1 MPAKFINDR
10 SQLLNLSY
18 SQLENKDNPPEK
30 VHEGHTY
37 VKIGKIKTNSSAWER
52 VAYAIKGIA
61 TLAFACLLLPLLFS
75 SFRSSLSH
83 TWSQFWNSSKN
94 TSIYL
99 KENLLH
105 TTENSG
111 SSQINGLNN
120 VSREVP
126 LSPLSSLSIK
136 STIDLPVTDVSSPHA
151 TTLIQKAKKL
161 KKQGRYFETAI
172 FYQKCLEIDPKNAP
186 LRVEYAEVLKKQG
199 EEHTKELRKLY
210 EEGLKLLPNDMTVLF
225 NYAKFNIKDHE
236 AERDYKKAL
245 EKNPDNAGVRV
256 TYAKLLIKRYEDTK
270 SDLLD
275 GGESI
280 KEEVL
285 DLYKTGLQ
293 REPKHPLLLLKYA
306 KFLLKHLNQIEEAI
320 DCYQNA
326 QIDSSNIDFHVSYA
340 NILPGYLQEMAQE
353 IYQRCL
359 DQQPSNALLLL
370 SYAKFLRDCV
380 QDINVDEIL
389 FYGERALAISPN
401 SVEVYIR
408 YGNLLSSI
416 DPVKSLSVLEKGLN
430 LQPCDQTLLK
440 NYENVCQRL
449 NHPEKAAERYQ
460 RAFEIDSDNNNFFFK
475 FIKFIDE
482 NQRLVLIEK
491 LVQRQPENPPILSL
505 YGGFLIGKSRQS
517 TAINEKMQNLGL
529 SQLKNALKLASTNL
543 DVVLFYAE
551 ILQQIE
557 RYEEAAEQCQRI
569 IDLDL
574 SLTDIMRAKYF
585 EILKKLNQKSKIE
598 VYYQRFLKNH
608 SDLSLHE
615 EYIKWLICQNRRQDA
630 LNELEKTL
638 NYQMQYDKYIHL
650 LTDILSNR
658 GKIAQEEFN
667 ETCKN
672 YLLGKIAEQPQNII
686 LKWFLARFLEE
697 KNQFDKAVEE
707 YKEILKLHPHL
718 SKIQA
723 KYVELLE
730 KKESW
735 DDLEVYA
742 ESLDQNH
749 PQDACMIVQIINIFK
764 DEDEFERVIRLYEKT
779 LLILSNAQLNDYE
792 NFLHRI
798 HDDRTT
804 LEALHEFKCK
814 KYPTIENLESY
825 GCFLIDRQPEERIA
839 EIYLRLLRTNAESM
853 QSKSLQKNYFSV
865 LEKLNQQDKIQKFFE
880 VLCQTYPTIDNLEHY
895 INYLTVQPNF
905 DERKVTQ
912 LQNKL
917 LDCYKEKLSDSSARK
932 NYSKYSQIRQNYFSL
947 LVRTGRQTQL
957 YNYFENENRYYERKS
972 TIQPQLLKDYG
983 LMLAD
988 WSSHVKEEKKLSLIQ
1003 KSVDLLAKALKKADA
1018 QLYLDLKNTFP
1029 EQLLKLNQ
1037 LDKIENFYRKGLAL
1051 NPHSIPMR
1059 SRYAKHLKDNQNF
1072 ERALTE
1078 FLLII
1083 EKVKASRNVWDISI
1097 YYLEAAHTLE
1107 QLNRIE
1113 EAASYYKKYGELS
1126 LYHKDRKYQEFKKQ
1140 KSDLLANA
1148 ADLP

>member
-10 SQLLNLSY
+10 SQLLNLPY
-18 SQLENKDNPPEK
+18 SPLENKGNLPTK

-37 VKIGKIKTNSSAWER
+37 VKIGKIKTNSTTWVR
-52 VAYAIKGIA
+52 VAYAIKGII
-61 TLAFACLLLPLLFS
+61 TLAFACLLLPLLFP
-75 SFRSSLSH
+75 SFRSSLNHS
-83 TWSQFWNSSKN
+83 WNQVWNSSKN

-99 KENLLH
+99 KEILLS
-105 TTENSG
+105 TTESSG
-111 SSQINGLNN
+111 SSQIGGLNKA
-120 VSREVP
+120 
-126 LSPLSSLSIK
+126 K
-136 STIDLPVTDVSSPHA
+136 STTDLPVTDVPSSNA
-151 TTLIQKAKKL
+151 TISIQEARKL
-161 KKQGRYFETAI
+161 KEQGRYFETAI
-172 FYQKCLEIDPKNAP
+172 FYQKFLEGNPKDAP

-210 EEGLKLLPNDMTVLF
+210 EEGLNLLPNDMTVLF
-225 NYAKFNIKDHE
+225 NHAKFNIKDEE

-245 EKNPDNAGVRV
+245 EKNFDNVEVRV

-285 DLYKTGLQ
+285 DIYKTGLQ
-293 REPKHPLLLLKYA
+293 RQPKHPLLLLKYA
-306 KFLLKHLNQIEEAI
+306 EFLIKHLKQTQEAV

-326 QIDSSNIDFHVSYA
+326 QIDSSNIDFHMSYA
-340 NILPGYLQEMAQE
+340 NILPEYLQEMAQE

-370 SYAKFLRDCV
+370 SYAKFLRDYV

-416 DPVKSLSVLEKGLN
+416 DPAKSLFVLEKGLD

-440 NYENVCQRL
+440 NYENACQKL
-449 NHPEKAAERYQ
+449 NYPEKAAERYQ
-460 RAFEIDSDNNNFFFK
+460 RAFGIDSDNNKFFFK

-529 SQLKNALKLASTNL
+529 SQLKNALKLAPTNL

-598 VYYQRFLKNH
+598 VYYQRFLKKH

-615 EYIKWLICQNRRQDA
+615 EYIKWLICQNRMQDA

-650 LTDILSNR
+650 LTNILSNR
-658 GKIAQEEFN
+658 GKIAEEEFN
-667 ETCKN
+667 ETCEN
-672 YLLGKIAEQPQNII
+672 YLLGKIAEQPQKTI

-697 KNQFDKAVEE
+697 KNQIDKAVEE

-718 SKIQA
+718 SKIQT

-730 KKESW
+730 KNESW

-749 PQDACMIVQIINIFK
+749 SQDACMIVQIINIFK
-764 DEDEFERVIRLYEKT
+764 DEDEFERVIRLYEKI

-792 NFLHRI
+792 NFLYRI

-825 GCFLIDRQPEERIA
+825 GCFLIDRQPEKRIA

-853 QSKSLQKNYFSV
+853 QSKSLRKNYFSV
-865 LEKLNQQDKIQKFFE
+865 LEKLNQHDKIRKFFE
-880 VLCQTYPTIDNLEHY
+880 DLCQTYPTIDNLEHY
-895 INYLTVQPNF
+895 IDYLTKQPNF
-905 DERKVTQ
+905 DERKFAQ

-917 LDCYKEKLSDSSARK
+917 LDCYKEKLIDSSVRE
-932 NYSKYSQIRQNYFSL
+932 NYSKYFQIRQNYLSL
-947 LVRTGRQTQL
+947 LTRTGQQTQL
-957 YNYFENENRYYERKS
+957 YDYFENENRYYEHKY
-972 TIQPQLLKDYG
+972 TTQPQLLKDYG

-988 WSSHVKEEKKLSLIQ
+988 WSAHIKEEKKQLSLIQ
-1003 KSVDLLAKALKKADA
+1003 KSVDLLAKALEKADA
-1018 QLYLDLKNTFP
+1018 QLYLDLKNIFL

-1051 NPHSIPMR
+1051 NPHSISLR
-1059 SRYAKHLKDNQNF
+1059 SHYAKYLKDNQNF

-1083 EKVKASRNVWDISI
+1083 EKVKASRDVWDISI

-1126 LYHKDRKYQEFKKQ
+1126 PYHKDRKYQEFKKQ
-1140 KSDLLANA
+1140 KPDLLANA